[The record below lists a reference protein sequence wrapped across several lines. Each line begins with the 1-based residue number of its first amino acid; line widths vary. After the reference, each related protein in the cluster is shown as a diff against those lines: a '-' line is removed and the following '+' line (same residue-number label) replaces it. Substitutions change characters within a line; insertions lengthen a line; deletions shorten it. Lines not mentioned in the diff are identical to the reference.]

1 MKRNRMLQIKL
12 LTAVTRRNN
21 QNAIRIR
28 FCAFSQFG
36 SDERYDFI
44 GRPLNQN
51 LNSVKMCKF
60 VRIHIEKWRSV
71 PLVPALKLRCA
82 PNEHVNS
89 VSFDYIRSLILSEFD
104 RFGSVRSMACVFVF
118 FSFHFGSV
126 QFGSHCSN
134 RQYSRAQ
141 LICDSVLL
149 CLQEFSLCVVHF
161 SFVLLFI
168 LFVCLFD
175 ACFAFIFAS
184 KITNIVGGKEEHR
197 QRQRDKE
204 IV

>member
-1 MKRNRMLQIKL
+1 M
-12 LTAVTRRNN
+12 TRRNN

-118 FSFHFGSV
+118 FSFRFGSV
-126 QFGSHCSN
+126 WIVPIDS
-134 RQYSRAQ
+134 SRAHNW
-141 LICDSVLL
+141 SVIRFY
-149 CLQEFSLCVVHF
+149 CVCKNSLCVLF
-161 SFVLLFI
+161 ISLLFCSSFY
-168 LFVCLFD
+168 LFVCSMLVLL
-175 ACFAFIFAS
+175 S
-184 KITNIVGGKEEHR
+184 SLHPK
-197 QRQRDKE
+197 
-204 IV
+204 